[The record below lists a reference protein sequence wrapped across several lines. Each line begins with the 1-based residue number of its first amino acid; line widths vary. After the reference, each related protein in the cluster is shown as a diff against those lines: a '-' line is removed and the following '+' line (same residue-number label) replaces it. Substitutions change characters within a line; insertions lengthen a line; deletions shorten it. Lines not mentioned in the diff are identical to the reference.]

1 MAAVKTLRLNDGECV
16 EDNCIVNFIADCC
29 CTADPQVQCS
39 SQNQCCRRCSD
50 DVPPNVSIVD
60 YVCKCGSRFYA
71 VEVTERTDAWMY
83 KEKLVDKLEQTRA
96 RFRGLRLIFVI
107 VSRELKLDRKT
118 RSYLNGRGIRDVR
131 VVRPY
136 KSICS

>member
-16 EDNCIVNFIADCC
+16 KDNCIVNFLADCC
-29 CTADPQVQCS
+29 CTADPQERCG

-50 DVPPNVSIVD
+50 GIPPNVSIVD
-60 YVCKCGSRFYA
+60 YICKCGKQFYA
-71 VEVTERTDAWMY
+71 VEVTERTDAWHY
-83 KEKLVDKLEQTRA
+83 KKKFVDKLEQTRA
-96 RFRGLRLIFVI
+96 RFRSFQQKLVI
-107 VSRELKLDRKT
+107 VSRELKLDSEMREYFK
-118 RSYLNGRGIRDVR
+118 RRGIMDVR

>member
-1 MAAVKTLRLNDGECV
+1 VAAVKTLRLNDGKCV
-16 EDNCIVNFIADCC
+16 EDNCIVNFLAECC
-29 CTADPQVQCS
+29 CTADPQEQCG

-50 DVPPNVSIVD
+50 GIPPNVSIVD
-60 YVCKCGSRFYA
+60 YICKCGRRFYA

-83 KEKLVDKLEQTRA
+83 KEKFVNKLEQTRA
-96 RFRGLRLIFVI
+96 RFGDIEPMLVI
-107 VSRELKLDRKT
+107 VSRELKLDSKT
-118 RSYLNGRGIRDVR
+118 RSYLNGRGIKDVR

>member
-16 EDNCIVNFIADCC
+16 EDNCIVNFLADCC
-29 CTADPQVQCS
+29 CTADPQEQCD
-39 SQNQCCRRCSD
+39 SQHRCCRRCRD

-60 YVCKCGSRFYA
+60 YICKCGSQFYA
-71 VEVTERTDAWMY
+71 VEVTERTDAWHY
-83 KEKLVDKLEQTRA
+83 KKKFVDKLEQTRA
-96 RFRGLRLIFVI
+96 RFRGIEPILVI
-107 VSRELKLDRKT
+107 VSRELKLDRQTKD
-118 RSYLNGRGIRDVR
+118 YFNGDVK